1 MSLSICFLYI
11 FIFFLHINNKDILL
25 KKSIMGEKHMNH
37 NDTLTKNEVADI
49 FRRLSGKT
57 DEDESKIILS
67 YQSYAL
73 DEPED
78 SVNRSQIYTTDNPYI
93 QFSFNY
99 TGLNFLT
106 MDVIFRS
113 FEDPELKLLWGRLQ
127 RFKKNASMNAERDW
141 IFYINI
147 LEKANIEIHSQ
158 KRVKLL
164 TANIVNPEL
173 FFLTREIPSQLT
185 TEQLSN
191 DNTLY
196 GGNMIRMLIP
206 LNRIT
211 FQENDDVDT
220 EEIDTEVYEEIEN
233 DRFVNS
239 QQNETTSW

>member
-1 MSLSICFLYI
+1 
-11 FIFFLHINNKDILL
+11 
-25 KKSIMGEKHMNH
+25 MNH

-78 SVNRSQIYTTDNPYI
+78 SVNRSQIYTTDKPYI

-106 MDVIFRS
+106 MDIIFRS

-147 LEKANIEIHSQ
+147 LVKANIEIHSQ
-158 KRVKLL
+158 ERVKLL

>member
-1 MSLSICFLYI
+1 MS
-11 FIFFLHINNKDILL
+11 
-25 KKSIMGEKHMNH
+25 H
-37 NDTLTKNEVADI
+37 NDTLTKNEIADI

-78 SVNRSQIYTTDNPYI
+78 SVNRSQIYTTDKPYI

-158 KRVKLL
+158 ERVKLL

>member
-1 MSLSICFLYI
+1 
-11 FIFFLHINNKDILL
+11 
-25 KKSIMGEKHMNH
+25 MGEKHMNQ

-78 SVNRSQIYTTDNPYI
+78 SVNRSQIYTTDKPYI

-158 KRVKLL
+158 ERVKLL

-173 FFLTREIPSQLT
+173 FFLTREMPSQLT

-191 DNTLY
+191 DNTLQ

-239 QQNETTSW
+239 QQNETTSLQ

>member
-1 MSLSICFLYI
+1 MS
-11 FIFFLHINNKDILL
+11 
-25 KKSIMGEKHMNH
+25 H
-37 NDTLTKNEVADI
+37 NDTLTKNEIADI

-78 SVNRSQIYTTDNPYI
+78 SVNRSQIYTTDKPYI

-158 KRVKLL
+158 ERVKLL

-239 QQNETTSW
+239 QQDETTSW